1 MATNAK
7 GEQGKTY
14 NTDVFGF
21 VRRINRF
28 IEEVFGSQSSGV
40 SKTSPFD
47 INRAKTYIT
56 ALRGYHDWVI
66 GQPELD
72 LPETS
77 SRAISLP
84 ANPVI
89 PPIENESLY
98 DLAVLLELAR
108 DELANSQSSRLS
120 SNLISF
126 DSLRMVAILDKVDA
140 FIDSY
145 ILVIDPLD
153 LPETSPKYP
162 MAPGGS
168 LGV

>member
-1 MATNAK
+1 MATTPKNTL
-7 GEQGKTY
+7 GSTY

-28 IEEVFGSQSSGV
+28 IEEVFKSQSSGV
-40 SKTSPFD
+40 SKTSTFD
-47 INRAKTYIT
+47 VTRAKTYIT
-56 ALRGYHDWVI
+56 ALRGYLAWVV

-77 SRAISLP
+77 SRAIALP
-84 ANPVI
+84 ASPVI
-89 PPIENESLY
+89 PQMENESLY

-108 DELANSQSSRLS
+108 DELSNSQSARMS
-120 SNLISF
+120 SNLIGF
-126 DSLRMVAILDKVDA
+126 DAGRLVAILDKVDA
-140 FIDSY
+140 FIDDY

-153 LPETSPKYP
+153 LPETSPQTE
-162 MAPGGS
+162 MTGDGR